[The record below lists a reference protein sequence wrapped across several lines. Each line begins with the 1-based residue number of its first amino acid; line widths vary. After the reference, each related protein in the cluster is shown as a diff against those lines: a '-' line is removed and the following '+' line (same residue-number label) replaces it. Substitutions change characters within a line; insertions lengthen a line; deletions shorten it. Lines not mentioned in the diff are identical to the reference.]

1 MLYER
6 IKTLREDAGYS
17 QSELARKLD
26 VTRSS
31 VNAWEQG
38 LSIPTTHYIVEL
50 AKLFHISADYLLGLE
65 KGKIITLDGYSSE
78 EIELIYKLLKYFDDN
93 KQGK

>member
-65 KGKIITLDGYSSE
+65 KGKIIVLDGYSNT
-78 EIELIYKLLKYFDDN
+78 EIELIYKLLKYFDEN
-93 KQGK
+93 KNMK

>member
-65 KGKIITLDGYSSE
+65 KGKIIVLDGYSNT
-78 EIELIYKLLKYFDDN
+78 EIELIYKLLKYFDEN
-93 KQGK
+93 KNTK

>member
-93 KQGK
+93 KHEK